1 MIAPAQ
7 EPAMA
12 GVEEFLPRLA
22 EEDVLPEV
30 GGLRVDDQGYI
41 GCKPRHESLYL
52 TYEHDGQKI
61 SVRLTKDAQGSISL
75 EFSAAVLHLPAI
87 ADPTRRRAL
96 IDRLRRLRL
105 PRGCRIGLAP
115 DYSIYLQ
122 AKFALPQTRM
132 TTRWFIAQ
140 LTYATLALEPTLS
153 LFKPFNVASAPTG
166 A

>member
-1 MIAPAQ
+1 MTDPAQ
-7 EPAMA
+7 EPVIA
-12 GVEEFLPRLA
+12 GLEIPLPRLA

-30 GGLRVDDQGYI
+30 GGLHVDSQGYV
-41 GCKPRHESLYL
+41 GHKPRRESLYL

-61 SVRLTKDAQGSISL
+61 SVRLTKGAEGTISL
-75 EFSAAVLHLPAI
+75 ELSSAVLHLPAI
-87 ADPTRRRAL
+87 ADPIRRRAL
-96 IDRLRRLRL
+96 MNRLRRLRL

-153 LFKPFNVASAPTG
+153 LFKPFNGASG